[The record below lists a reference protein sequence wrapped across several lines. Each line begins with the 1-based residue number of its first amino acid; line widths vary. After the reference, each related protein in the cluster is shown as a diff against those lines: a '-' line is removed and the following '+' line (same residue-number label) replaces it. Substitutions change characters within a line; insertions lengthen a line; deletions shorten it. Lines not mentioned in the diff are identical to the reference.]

1 MCLHGLIIILTC
13 VSFDFSCTCS
23 FSCSGSG
30 GVGGLYFNAK
40 GEITNYKTLLS
51 NTNRN
56 CGGGLTPVSC
66 SLAGLTCSY
75 YDTLI
80 NSTLYILYDL
90 SFSGIHGYRVR
101 KRVVDSVGKLT
112 LILRV
117 RSIIVQRRLCWVVTV
132 AGLKLW

>member
-1 MCLHGLIIILTC
+1 MSN
-13 VSFDFSCTCS
+13 VSFLAYALFPML
-23 FSCSGSG
+23 CSGSG

-66 SLAGLTCSY
+66 SLTGLKCSY

-80 NSTLYILYDL
+80 YSTLYILYDL
-90 SFSGIHGYRVR
+90 ACSGIHGYRVR
-101 KRVVDSVGKLT
+101 KRMVDSVGKLT
-112 LILRV
+112 LIPRV
-117 RSIIVQRRLCWVVTV
+117 RSIIVLRRHCWAVTV